1 MRLRHSSGETVH
13 LGYCTNVHPA
23 EDLAGIRA
31 QLDTY
36 AVPVREAL
44 DAELLGLGLWLA
56 APVAAE
62 LAADASARRRLRADL
77 TARGLE
83 VVTLNGF
90 PYAAFQAPVVKGDV
104 YHPDWTTPQRLAYT
118 LDLARVL
125 ADLLPDDAARGSIS
139 TLPLAWRH
147 PWDAARADAAR
158 RRLDELAAGLA
169 DVERD
174 TGRRIRVAFE
184 PEPGCVIESTGQ
196 AAGLLSGVD
205 TDRLGVCVDLA
216 HLACAWEQP
225 AEAFARLR
233 AAGLPVVK
241 VQVSAAL
248 EAPDPGGAAD
258 ALRRWVEPRFLHQTR
273 AAGCAG
279 GADPADPAYAADD
292 LDAALDAELPG
303 PWRVH
308 YHVPLHAPP
317 EEPLRSTLPVLRAA
331 LAALYEGPDAGCD
344 HLDVETYTWG
354 VLPEARRPR
363 TDAELARG
371 IAAELAFA
379 RAELVALGLA
389 PGDRRD
395 GADAQARGGVG
406 RDDTAA
412 RGGVGRD
419 GTAAPGGVERDESG
433 TPRGGVERSEVPA

>member
-1 MRLRHSSGETVH
+1 MRLRHAGGETVH

-23 EDLAGIRA
+23 EDLAGILA

-36 AVPVREAL
+36 AVPVRAAL
-44 DAELLGLGLWLA
+44 GADLLGLGLWLA

-62 LAADASARRRLRADL
+62 LAADPAARRRLRTEL
-77 TARGLE
+77 TTRGLE

-104 YHPDWTTPQRLAYT
+104 YHPDWTTASRLAYT

-139 TLPLAWRH
+139 TLPLAWRS
-147 PWDAARADAAR
+147 PWDTDRADAAR
-158 RRLDELAAGLA
+158 RRLDQLAAGLA
-169 DVERD
+169 AVERD
-174 TGRRIRVAFE
+174 TGRRIRVGFE
-184 PEPGCVIESTGQ
+184 PEPGCLVESTKQ
-196 AAGLLSGVD
+196 SAAILSGMD
-205 TDRLGVCVDLA
+205 TRLGVCLDLA
-216 HLACAWEQP
+216 HLACAWEEP
-225 AEAFARLR
+225 AEALARLR
-233 AAGLPVVK
+233 AADLPVVK

-248 EAPDPGGAAD
+248 EAADPAGSAD

-273 AAGCAG
+273 AVGCAG
-279 GADPADPAYAADD
+279 AADPADPAYTADD

-317 EEPLRSTLPVLRAA
+317 EPPLDSTLPVLRAA
-331 LAALYEGPDAGCD
+331 LAALFAGPDAGCD

-363 TDAELARG
+363 TDAELAAG

-379 RAELVALGLA
+379 RDELATLGLA
-389 PGDRRD
+389 PMTR
-395 GADAQARGGVG
+395 
-406 RDDTAA
+406 T
-412 RGGVGRD
+412 
-419 GTAAPGGVERDESG
+419 
-433 TPRGGVERSEVPA
+433 ERSEVAA

>member
-1 MRLRHSSGETVH
+1 MRLRHTSGELVH

-23 EDLAGIRA
+23 EDLAGILA

-36 AVPVREAL
+36 ALPVRQEL
-44 DAELLGLGLWLA
+44 DSDLLGLGLWLA

-62 LAADASARRRLRADL
+62 LAAEPTARRRLRAEL

-104 YHPDWTTPQRLAYT
+104 YQPDWTTPQRLAYT
-118 LDLARVL
+118 LNLARIL

-139 TLPLAWRH
+139 TLPLAWRS
-147 PWDAARADAAR
+147 PWDAGQAGAAR
-158 RRLDELAAGLA
+158 ERLDQLAAGLA
-169 DVERD
+169 EVERE
-174 TGRRIRVAFE
+174 TGRQIRVGFE
-184 PEPGCVIESTGQ
+184 PEPGCLVESTSQ
-196 AAGLLSGVD
+196 AAALLSAMD
-205 TDRLGVCVDLA
+205 TERLGVCVDLA
-216 HLACAWEQP
+216 HLACAWEEP
-225 AEAFARLR
+225 AEALARLR

-248 EAPDPGGAAD
+248 EAADPVGSAE

-279 GADPADPAYAADD
+279 GHDPADPAYAADD
-292 LDAALDAELPG
+292 LDAALDARLPG
-303 PWRVH
+303 RWRVH

-317 EEPLRSTLPVLRAA
+317 EPPLESTVGVLRAA
-331 LAALYEGPDAGCD
+331 LAELFTGPDAGCD

-354 VLPEARRPR
+354 VLPQARRPR
-363 TDAELARG
+363 TDAELASG

-379 RAELVALGLA
+379 RAELTALGLV
-389 PGDRRD
+389 PVDRS
-395 GADAQARGGVG
+395 GPVGVLDQG
-406 RDDTAA
+406 
-412 RGGVGRD
+412 
-419 GTAAPGGVERDESG
+419 S
-433 TPRGGVERSEVPA
+433 PRGGVERSEVPA